1 MVYLSHCN
9 YIACLWKASASA
21 NLDIPTP
28 CQYGWTSEYEIQ
40 WLDEIFQGYYEELV
54 TYGNG
59 NKSESESDDN
69 YDVGTGEDSENKDN
83 NF

>member
-1 MVYLSHCN
+1 M
-9 YIACLWKASASA
+9 
-21 NLDIPTP
+21 
-28 CQYGWTSEYEIQ
+28 
-40 WLDEIFQGYYEELV
+40 

-69 YDVGTGEDSENKDN
+69 YYVGTDEDSENKGN

>member
-1 MVYLSHCN
+1 M
-9 YIACLWKASASA
+9 
-21 NLDIPTP
+21 
-28 CQYGWTSEYEIQ
+28 
-40 WLDEIFQGYYEELV
+40 

-69 YDVGTGEDSENKDN
+69 YDVGTDEGGENKDN